1 MGLRLSGELAECE
14 GNSPAVRIQ
23 TIDSHQLCEQI
34 GRGAK
39 GTINDKMKSLSQTIH
54 VFHRAGACL
63 NSTSPVGLVVA
74 LLIQAVAVSVVD
86 NASLTRSTSRNEGDC
101 GGHVRTIVTLYI
113 MTQAY
118 ELVIPIRDM
127 SLYDACDKK

>member
-23 TIDSHQLCEQI
+23 TMNSHQLCEQI
-34 GRGAK
+34 GRSAK
-39 GTINDKMKSLSQTIH
+39 GTINDKMRSLSQTID

-63 NSTSPVGLVVA
+63 SSASPVGLVVA

-86 NASLTRSTSRNEGDC
+86 TVS
-101 GGHVRTIVTLYI
+101 
-113 MTQAY
+113 
-118 ELVIPIRDM
+118 
-127 SLYDACDKK
+127 

>member
-1 MGLRLSGELAECE
+1 MGLRLSRELAECE

-23 TIDSHQLCEQI
+23 TMDSHQLCEQI

-74 LLIQAVAVSVVD
+74 LLIQAVVVSVVD
-86 NASLTRSTSRNEGDC
+86 NTSLTRSTSRNEGDC
-101 GGHVRTIVTLYI
+101 GGHV
-113 MTQAY
+113 
-118 ELVIPIRDM
+118 DM
-127 SLYDACDKK
+127 LSMLEPS